1 MINFDRFINMAATNP
16 IVVEVII
23 QGNKRSVEKIV
34 QSLFN
39 NEAKLNV
46 INVVNN
52 VSFSFESE
60 ICNRI
65 SVTKL

>member
-1 MINFDRFINMAATNP
+1 MAATNP

-23 QGNKRSVEKIV
+23 QGNKLSVEKIV
-34 QSLFN
+34 QPLFN

-60 ICNRI
+60 ICNSI